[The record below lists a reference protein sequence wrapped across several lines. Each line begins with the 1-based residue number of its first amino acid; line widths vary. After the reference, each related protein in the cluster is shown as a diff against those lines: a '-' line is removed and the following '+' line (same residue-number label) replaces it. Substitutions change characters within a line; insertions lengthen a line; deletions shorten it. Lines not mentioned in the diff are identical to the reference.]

1 MRELLAFVFDFQR
14 FEAST
19 VISECLAMV
28 PNHVEGEWLT
38 CLRTSLHITK
48 VHFAIFTSKK
58 WYLGRPTFAWSFV
71 VIIFDYLTRAVFL
84 KIFLMLAHPV
94 VAEALSCIWTALVRA
109 RPLIVH
115 AIFVLQLR
123 AYVVVLIP
131 PEVILEGFAG

>member
-1 MRELLAFVFDFQR
+1 
-14 FEAST
+14 
-19 VISECLAMV
+19 MV
-28 PNHVEGEWLT
+28 LDHVVGEWLT

-48 VHFAIFTSKK
+48 IHFAIFTSKN
-58 WYLGRPTFAWSFV
+58 WHLGRPTFAWSFV
-71 VIIFDYLTRAVFL
+71 VIISDYLTRAVFL

-94 VAEALSCIWTALVRA
+94 VAEALSCIRTALVWA
-109 RPLIVH
+109 RPFIVH